1 MRPTVTQPM
10 LSLSWTI
17 TLLIGLVFLALGY
30 GLRLE
35 VEGAVGPA
43 DHSWLDLALLLCAY
57 LFAFCLKPIQKAILR
72 KLCQREAHRAHQKTA
87 R

>member
-10 LSLSWTI
+10 VSLSWTI

-35 VEGAVGPA
+35 VEGVVDAA

-57 LFAFCLKPIQKAILR
+57 LFAFCLKPIQKTILR
-72 KLCQREAHRAHQKTA
+72 KLCQREAHRTHQKAT

>member
-10 LSLSWTI
+10 VSLSWTI
-17 TLLIGLVFLALGY
+17 ALLIGLVFLALGY

-35 VEGAVGPA
+35 VEAAVDTA

-57 LFAFCLKPIQKAILR
+57 LFAFCLKPIQKTILR

>member
-10 LSLSWTI
+10 VSLSWTI
-17 TLLIGLVFLALGY
+17 ALLIGLVLLALGY

-35 VEGAVGPA
+35 VEAAVDAA

-57 LFAFCLKPIQKAILR
+57 LFAFCLKPIQRTILR
-72 KLCQREAHRAHQKTA
+72 KLCQREAHRADQKTA

>member
-10 LSLSWTI
+10 ISLSWTI
-17 TLLIGLVFLALGY
+17 ALLIGLVFLALGY

-35 VEGAVGPA
+35 VEGAVDTA

-57 LFAFCLKPIQKAILR
+57 LFAFCLKPIQKTILR
-72 KLCQREAHRAHQKTA
+72 KLGQREAHRADRKTA